1 MSSMPLQNAILGVEN
16 RIPQFVKNLV
26 RDFADTVFPS
36 DPAQANEQYQET
48 LQPQTKHQENMAL
61 VFFAAKRRVLLDHDY
76 ITRQSAKVRRR
87 FRYVLDS
94 AIGAPLA
101 SSWLLA
107 LPNAGMNQR
116 MAPREYQISL
126 AFRLLMPQFPQGHR
140 CQAKNCT
147 RDMDEYGYHAL
158 FCTKKTFH
166 NRHQTVRDALY
177 DLAAKAGFNPVKD
190 ADVQCLGRKGQKQRP
205 ADLKISGD
213 ADFAFDCVD
222 VTVVCPFSSTE
233 SSNGDLVV
241 GKKAKDAEEQK
252 YHKHEDA
259 CHNASFGFKAFSIEV
274 FGALGTR
281 SMELLTRIRKA
292 IVRSGYAGKLATAI
306 CYRKTSIALQR
317 GIVHQVLA
325 HLPEPD
331 FL

>member
-1 MSSMPLQNAILGVEN
+1 
-16 RIPQFVKNLV
+16 
-26 RDFADTVFPS
+26 
-36 DPAQANEQYQET
+36 
-48 LQPQTKHQENMAL
+48 MARA
-61 VFFAAKRRVLLDHDY
+61 FFAAKRRVLLDHDY
-76 ITRQSAKVRRR
+76 ITRQSDAKVSRR

-94 AIGAPLA
+94 AVGAPLA
-101 SSWLLA
+101 SSWLFA

-126 AFRLLMPQFPQGHR
+126 AFRLLMPQFPQDHQ
-140 CQAKNCT
+140 CQGKGCT
-147 RDMDEYGYHAL
+147 RPMDEYGYHAL
-158 FCTKKTFH
+158 FCHVKTH
-166 NRHQTVRDALY
+166 DRHQTVRDALY
-177 DLAAKAGFNPVKD
+177 DLAGKAGFHPVKD
-190 ADVQCLGRKGQKQRP
+190 ADVQCLGRRGVKNRP

-213 ADFAFDCVD
+213 GDFEFDCVD

-252 YHKHEDA
+252 YHKHEEG
-259 CHNASFGFKAFSIEV
+259 CHNAKYGFKAFSIEV

-292 IVRSGYAGKLATAI
+292 MVRSGYAGKLATAI

-317 GIVHQVLA
+317 GIVRQVLA